1 MGAVLTAA
9 RTMRSPAA
17 ETAAS
22 RPDLEWVARRALS
35 VGRQT
40 ALGVLGDHEAA
51 DDVAQEIALIALRR
65 AATVRDPEKFDAWL
79 QRVAVR
85 AALKEARRRGR
96 RREAE
101 TAYHRLEEVPAHVDG
116 LDGALALLAGLPA
129 RQRAALTL
137 RYVHDLPDAAIARA
151 LGCRTGTVGSLLSR
165 GRAALR
171 DLPTIQETK
180 R

>member
-1 MGAVLTAA
+1 VLTAA
-9 RTMRSPAA
+9 ARPLAA
-17 ETAAS
+17 ES
-22 RPDLEWVARRALS
+22 VRPDREQVARRALTI
-35 VGRQT
+35 GRQT
-40 ALGVLGDHEAA
+40 ALGVLGDREAA

-65 AATVRDPEKFDAWL
+65 SASVRDPAKLDAWL
-79 QRVAVR
+79 HRVAVR
-85 AALKEARRRGR
+85 AALKEARRGGR

-101 TAYHRLEEVPAHVDG
+101 TAYHRLFGSTHEVQAG
-116 LDGALALLAGLPA
+116 LDGALALLAGLPP

-137 RYVHDLPDAAIARA
+137 RYVHDLPESAIARA

-171 DLPTIQETK
+171 EHPTLTQETT